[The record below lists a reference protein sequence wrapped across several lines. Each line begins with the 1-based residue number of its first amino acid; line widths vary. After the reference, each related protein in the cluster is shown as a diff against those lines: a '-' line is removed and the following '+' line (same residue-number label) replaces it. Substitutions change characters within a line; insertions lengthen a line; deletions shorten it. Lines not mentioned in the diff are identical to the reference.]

1 MTRAPI
7 AMEKAAKAKRPEPP
21 PLSDFLTRAYCAQNM
36 IKAPGAD
43 AVEAVADVAAEFQK
57 CATNYKTLLVEAKAE
72 RDRLRG
78 IPANRCHISRTH
90 GAFLTTALE
99 GL

>member
-1 MTRAPI
+1 MSASP
-7 AMEKAAKAKRPEPP
+7 KAVAAHAKKAEPP
-21 PLSDFLTRAYCAQNM
+21 PLSEFLTRAYCAQNKLRM
-36 IKAPGAD
+36 RGAD
-43 AVEAVADVAAEFQK
+43 TVETLADITAEFQE
-57 CATNYKTLLVEAKAE
+57 CAGAHKDLLAEAKTE

-90 GAFLTTALE
+90 GAFLNTALE